1 MKSTITKSLAAA
13 AILLAVGITPVFAKG
28 NSNAKN
34 NTNNQQQNQL
44 NQNQKQLN
52 QKSTKSDTKSNRGQN
67 NNSTNTDATTRTGKS
82 AGDKHS
88 GKMLSNPDVMGTVTA
103 VSEKDSTLTIKDADG
118 KETVIHVNPL
128 TRITKILTAEEKE
141 ALKSADATN
150 NTNTTTST
158 TTQKSASLTIADIKK
173 GDWIAVAK
181 METETKVL
189 EAKQIAIQ
197 VK

>member
-1 MKSTITKSLAAA
+1 MKSTITKSLAVM
-13 AILLAVGITPVFAKG
+13 AIVLAVGITPVFAKG
-28 NSNAKN
+28 NTNAKN
-34 NTNNQQQNQL
+34 NSNNQQQSQQNQL
-44 NQNQKQLN
+44 NQ
-52 QKSTKSDTKSNRGQN
+52 KSAKSD
-67 NNSTNTDATTRTGKS
+67 ATERAGKN
-82 AGDKHS
+82 AGSKHG

-103 VSEKDSTLTIKDADG
+103 VSEKDSTVTIKDADG

-128 TRITKILTAEEKE
+128 TRITKILTAEEKQ
-141 ALKSADATN
+141 ALKSADT
-150 NTNTTTST
+150 TNTTTAE
-158 TTQKSASLTIADIKK
+158 KAAALTISDIKK

>member
-1 MKSTITKSLAAA
+1 MKSTITKSLAAM
-13 AILLAVGITPVFAKG
+13 AIVLAVGITPVFAKG

-34 NTNNQQQNQL
+34 NSNNQQQSQ
-44 NQNQKQLN
+44 QNQMN
-52 QKSTKSDTKSNRGQN
+52 QKSAKSD
-67 NNSTNTDATTRTGKS
+67 ATGRAGKN
-82 AGDKHS
+82 AGGKHG

-103 VSEKDSTLTIKDADG
+103 ISEKDSTVTIKDADG

-128 TRITKILTAEEKE
+128 TRITKILTVEEKE
-141 ALKSADATN
+141 ALKSDDT
-150 NTNTTTST
+150 TNTTK
-158 TTQKSASLTIADIKK
+158 TQKAVSLTIADIKK

-189 EAKQIAIQ
+189 EAKQIAVQ

>member
-1 MKSTITKSLAAA
+1 MKSTIRKSLATT
-13 AILLAVGITPVFAKG
+13 AIVLAVGITPVFAKG
-28 NSNAKN
+28 NFNTKN
-34 NTNNQQQNQL
+34 NSNNRQQNHMNQNQL
-44 NQNQKQLN
+44 DQNLLK
-52 QKSTKSDTKSNRGQN
+52 QKSTKS
-67 NNSTNTDATTRTGKS
+67 TG
-82 AGDKHS
+82 GRHG

-103 VSEKDSTLTIKDADG
+103 ISEKDSTVTIKDADG

-128 TRITKILTAEEKE
+128 TRITKILTVEEKE
-141 ALKSADATN
+141 ALKSDDT
-150 NTNTTTST
+150 TNTTK
-158 TTQKSASLTIADIKK
+158 TQKAVSLTIADIKK

>member
-13 AILLAVGITPVFAKG
+13 AILLAVGITPIFAKG
-28 NSNAKN
+28 NTNAKN
-34 NTNNQQQNQL
+34 NSNNQQQSQQNQL
-44 NQNQKQLN
+44 NQ
-52 QKSTKSDTKSNRGQN
+52 KSAKSD
-67 NNSTNTDATTRTGKS
+67 ATGRAGKN
-82 AGDKHS
+82 AGGKHG

-103 VSEKDSTLTIKDADG
+103 VSEKDSTVTIKDADG

-128 TRITKILTAEEKE
+128 TRITKILTAEEKQ
-141 ALKSADATN
+141 ALKSADT
-150 NTNTTTST
+150 TNTTTT
-158 TTQKSASLTIADIKK
+158 EKAAALTISDIKK

>member
-28 NSNAKN
+28 NANAKN
-34 NTNNQQQNQL
+34 NSNNQQQSQQNQL
-44 NQNQKQLN
+44 NQ
-52 QKSTKSDTKSNRGQN
+52 KSAKSD
-67 NNSTNTDATTRTGKS
+67 ATGRAGKN
-82 AGDKHS
+82 AGGKHG

-103 VSEKDSTLTIKDADG
+103 VSEKDSTVTIKDADG

-128 TRITKILTAEEKE
+128 TRITKILTAEEKQ
-141 ALKSADATN
+141 ALKSADT
-150 NTNTTTST
+150 TNTTTT
-158 TTQKSASLTIADIKK
+158 EKAAALTISDIKK
-173 GDWIAVAK
+173 GDWIAVTK

>member
-1 MKSTITKSLAAA
+1 MKSTIRKSLAAA

-28 NSNAKN
+28 NTNAKN
-34 NTNNQQQNQL
+34 NSNNQQQNQ
-44 NQNQKQLN
+44 QNQLN
-52 QKSTKSDTKSNRGQN
+52 QKSAKSD
-67 NNSTNTDATTRTGKS
+67 ATGRAGKN
-82 AGDKHS
+82 AGGKHG

-103 VSEKDSTLTIKDADG
+103 ISEKDSTVTIKDADG

-128 TRITKILTAEEKE
+128 TRITKILTVEEKE
-141 ALKSADATN
+141 ALKADDT
-150 NTNTTTST
+150 TNTTK
-158 TTQKSASLTIADIKK
+158 TQKAVSLTIADIKK

>member
-13 AILLAVGITPVFAKG
+13 VILLAVEITPVFAKG
-28 NSNAKN
+28 NTNAIN
-34 NTNNQQQNQL
+34 NSNNQQQSQ
-44 NQNQKQLN
+44 QNQMN
-52 QKSTKSDTKSNRGQN
+52 QKSAKF
-67 NNSTNTDATTRTGKS
+67 DAIGRAGKN
-82 AGDKHS
+82 AGGKHG

-128 TRITKILTAEEKE
+128 TRITKILTAEEKQ
-141 ALKSADATN
+141 ALKSAD
-150 NTNTTTST
+150 TST
-158 TTQKSASLTIADIKK
+158 TEKASALTISDIKK

-189 EAKQIAIQ
+189 EAKQIAIE

>member
-13 AILLAVGITPVFAKG
+13 TILLAVGITPVFAKG
-28 NSNAKN
+28 NTNAKN
-34 NTNNQQQNQL
+34 NSNNQQQNQ
-44 NQNQKQLN
+44 QNQLN
-52 QKSTKSDTKSNRGQN
+52 QKSAKSD
-67 NNSTNTDATTRTGKS
+67 ATGRAGKN
-82 AGDKHS
+82 AGGKHG

-103 VSEKDSTLTIKDADG
+103 ISEKDSTVTIKDADG

-128 TRITKILTAEEKE
+128 TRITKILTVEEKE
-141 ALKSADATN
+141 ALKSDDT
-150 NTNTTTST
+150 TNTTK
-158 TTQKSASLTIADIKK
+158 TQKAVSLTIADIKK

>member
-28 NSNAKN
+28 NANAKN
-34 NTNNQQQNQL
+34 NSNNQQQSQQNQL
-44 NQNQKQLN
+44 NQ
-52 QKSTKSDTKSNRGQN
+52 KSAKSDAIGR
-67 NNSTNTDATTRTGKS
+67 AGKN
-82 AGDKHS
+82 AGGKHG

-103 VSEKDSTLTIKDADG
+103 VSEKDSTVTIKDADG

-128 TRITKILTAEEKE
+128 TRITKILTAEEKQ
-141 ALKSADATN
+141 ALKSADT
-150 NTNTTTST
+150 TNTTTTEKAST
-158 TTQKSASLTIADIKK
+158 LTISDIKK

>member
-28 NSNAKN
+28 NTNAKN
-34 NTNNQQQNQL
+34 NSNNQQQSQQNQL
-44 NQNQKQLN
+44 NQ
-52 QKSTKSDTKSNRGQN
+52 KSAKSD
-67 NNSTNTDATTRTGKS
+67 ATGRAGKN
-82 AGDKHS
+82 AGGKHG

-103 VSEKDSTLTIKDADG
+103 VSEKDSTVTIKDADG

-128 TRITKILTAEEKE
+128 TRITKILTAEERQ
-141 ALKSADATN
+141 ALKSADT
-150 NTNTTTST
+150 TNTTTT
-158 TTQKSASLTIADIKK
+158 EKAAALTISDIKK

>member
-28 NSNAKN
+28 NTNAKN
-34 NTNNQQQNQL
+34 NSNNQQQSQQNQL
-44 NQNQKQLN
+44 NQN
-52 QKSTKSDTKSNRGQN
+52 SAKSD
-67 NNSTNTDATTRTGKS
+67 ATGRAGKN
-82 AGDKHS
+82 AGGKHG

-103 VSEKDSTLTIKDADG
+103 VSEKDSTVTIKDADG

-128 TRITKILTAEEKE
+128 TRITKILTAEEKQ
-141 ALKSADATN
+141 ALKSADT
-150 NTNTTTST
+150 TNTTTT
-158 TTQKSASLTIADIKK
+158 EKAAALTISDIKK

>member
-1 MKSTITKSLAAA
+1 MKSTIRKSLAIT
-13 AILLAVGITPVFAKG
+13 AIVLAVGITPVFAKG
-28 NSNAKN
+28 NFNTKN
-34 NTNNQQQNQL
+34 NSNNRQQNLMNQNQL
-44 NQNQKQLN
+44 DQNLLKQN
-52 QKSTKSDTKSNRGQN
+52 STKS
-67 NNSTNTDATTRTGKS
+67 TG
-82 AGDKHS
+82 GRHG

-103 VSEKDSTLTIKDADG
+103 ISEKDSTVTIKNADG

-128 TRITKILTAEEKE
+128 TRITKILTVEEKE
-141 ALKSADATN
+141 ALKSDDT
-150 NTNTTTST
+150 TNTTK
-158 TTQKSASLTIADIKK
+158 TQKAVSLTIADIKK

>member
-1 MKSTITKSLAAA
+1 MKSTIRKSLATT
-13 AILLAVGITPVFAKG
+13 AIVLAVGITPVFAKG
-28 NSNAKN
+28 NFNTKN
-34 NTNNQQQNQL
+34 NSNNRQQNHMNQNQL
-44 NQNQKQLN
+44 DENLLK
-52 QKSTKSDTKSNRGQN
+52 QKSTKS
-67 NNSTNTDATTRTGKS
+67 TG
-82 AGDKHS
+82 GRHG

-103 VSEKDSTLTIKDADG
+103 ISEKDSTVTIKNADG

-128 TRITKILTAEEKE
+128 TRITKILTVEEKE
-141 ALKSADATN
+141 ALKSDDT
-150 NTNTTTST
+150 TNTTK
-158 TTQKSASLTIADIKK
+158 TQKAVSLTIADIKK

>member
-28 NSNAKN
+28 NTNAKN
-34 NTNNQQQNQL
+34 NSNNQQQSQQNQL
-44 NQNQKQLN
+44 NQ
-52 QKSTKSDTKSNRGQN
+52 KSAKSD
-67 NNSTNTDATTRTGKS
+67 ATGRAGKN
-82 AGDKHS
+82 AGGKHG

-103 VSEKDSTLTIKDADG
+103 VSEKDSTVTIKDADG

-128 TRITKILTAEEKE
+128 TRITKILTAEEKQ
-141 ALKSADATN
+141 ALKSADT
-150 NTNTTTST
+150 TNTTNNVT
-158 TTQKSASLTIADIKK
+158 TEKAAALTISDIKK

>member
-28 NSNAKN
+28 NTNAKN
-34 NTNNQQQNQL
+34 NSNNQQQSQQNQL
-44 NQNQKQLN
+44 NQ
-52 QKSTKSDTKSNRGQN
+52 KSAKSD
-67 NNSTNTDATTRTGKS
+67 ATGRAGKN
-82 AGDKHS
+82 AGGKHG

-103 VSEKDSTLTIKDADG
+103 VSEKDSTVTIKDADG

-128 TRITKILTAEEKE
+128 TRITKILTAEEKQ
-141 ALKSADATN
+141 ALKSADT
-150 NTNTTTST
+150 TNTTTT
-158 TTQKSASLTIADIKK
+158 EKAAALTISDIKK

-189 EAKQIAIQ
+189 EAKQIAVQ

>member
-28 NSNAKN
+28 NANAKN
-34 NTNNQQQNQL
+34 NSNNQQQSQQNQL
-44 NQNQKQLN
+44 NQ
-52 QKSTKSDTKSNRGQN
+52 KSAKSD
-67 NNSTNTDATTRTGKS
+67 ATGRAGKN
-82 AGDKHS
+82 AGGKHG

-103 VSEKDSTLTIKDADG
+103 ISEKDSTVTIKDADG

-128 TRITKILTAEEKE
+128 TRITKILTAEEKQ
-141 ALKSADATN
+141 ALKSADT
-150 NTNTTTST
+150 TNTTTT
-158 TTQKSASLTIADIKK
+158 EKAAALTISDIKK

>member
-1 MKSTITKSLAAA
+1 MKSTIRKSLAAV

-28 NSNAKN
+28 NTNAKN
-34 NTNNQQQNQL
+34 NLNNQQQSQQNQL
-44 NQNQKQLN
+44 NQ
-52 QKSTKSDTKSNRGQN
+52 KSAKSD
-67 NNSTNTDATTRTGKS
+67 ATGRAGKN
-82 AGDKHS
+82 AGGKHD
-88 GKMLSNPDVMGTVTA
+88 GKMLSNPDVMGTVTT
-103 VSEKDSTLTIKDADG
+103 VSEKDSTVTIKDADG

-128 TRITKILTAEEKE
+128 TRITKILTAEEKQ
-141 ALKSADATN
+141 ALKSADTTN
-150 NTNTTTST
+150 TST
-158 TTQKSASLTIADIKK
+158 TEKAAALTISDIKK

>member
-13 AILLAVGITPVFAKG
+13 VILLAVGITPVFAKG
-28 NSNAKN
+28 NTNAKN
-34 NTNNQQQNQL
+34 NSNNQQQSQQNQL
-44 NQNQKQLN
+44 NQ
-52 QKSTKSDTKSNRGQN
+52 KSAKSD
-67 NNSTNTDATTRTGKS
+67 ATGRAGKN
-82 AGDKHS
+82 AGGKHG

-103 VSEKDSTLTIKDADG
+103 VSEKDSTVTIKDADG

-128 TRITKILTAEEKE
+128 TRITKILTAEEKQ
-141 ALKSADATN
+141 ALKSADT
-150 NTNTTTST
+150 TNTTTT
-158 TTQKSASLTIADIKK
+158 EKAAALTISDIKK
-173 GDWIAVAK
+173 GDWIAVTK

>member
-28 NSNAKN
+28 NANAKN
-34 NTNNQQQNQL
+34 NSNNQQQSQQNQL
-44 NQNQKQLN
+44 NQ
-52 QKSTKSDTKSNRGQN
+52 KSAKSDMKSNRGQN
-67 NNSTNTDATTRTGKS
+67 NLPANSDATGRAGKN
-82 AGDKHS
+82 AGGKHG

-103 VSEKDSTLTIKDADG
+103 VSEKDSTVTIKDADG

-128 TRITKILTAEEKE
+128 TRITKILTAEEKQ
-141 ALKSADATN
+141 ALKSADT
-150 NTNTTTST
+150 TNTTTT
-158 TTQKSASLTIADIKK
+158 EKAAALTISDIKK

>member
-1 MKSTITKSLAAA
+1 MKSTIRKSLAAT
-13 AILLAVGITPVFAKG
+13 AIVLAVGITPVFAKG
-28 NSNAKN
+28 NFNTKN
-34 NTNNQQQNQL
+34 NSNNRQQNHMNQNQL
-44 NQNQKQLN
+44 DQNLQK
-52 QKSTKSDTKSNRGQN
+52 QKSTKS
-67 NNSTNTDATTRTGKS
+67 TG
-82 AGDKHS
+82 GRHG

-103 VSEKDSTLTIKDADG
+103 ISEKDSTVTIKDADG

-128 TRITKILTAEEKE
+128 TRITKILTVEEKE
-141 ALKSADATN
+141 ALKSDDT
-150 NTNTTTST
+150 TNTTK
-158 TTQKSASLTIADIKK
+158 TQKAVSLTIADIKK

>member
-1 MKSTITKSLAAA
+1 MKSTITKSLVAA

-28 NSNAKN
+28 NANAKN
-34 NTNNQQQNQL
+34 NSNNQQQSQQNQL
-44 NQNQKQLN
+44 NQ
-52 QKSTKSDTKSNRGQN
+52 KSAKSD
-67 NNSTNTDATTRTGKS
+67 ATGRARKNAGGKH
-82 AGDKHS
+82 G

-103 VSEKDSTLTIKDADG
+103 VSEKDSTVTIKDADG

-128 TRITKILTAEEKE
+128 TRITKILTAEEKQ
-141 ALKSADATN
+141 ALKSADT
-150 NTNTTTST
+150 TNTTNNVT
-158 TTQKSASLTIADIKK
+158 TEKAAALTISDIKK

>member
-28 NSNAKN
+28 NTNAKN
-34 NTNNQQQNQL
+34 NSNNQQQNQ
-44 NQNQKQLN
+44 QNQLN
-52 QKSTKSDTKSNRGQN
+52 QKSAKSD
-67 NNSTNTDATTRTGKS
+67 ATGRAGKN
-82 AGDKHS
+82 AGGKHG

-103 VSEKDSTLTIKDADG
+103 ISEKDSTVTIKNADG

-128 TRITKILTAEEKE
+128 TRITKILTVEEKE
-141 ALKSADATN
+141 ALKSDDT
-150 NTNTTTST
+150 TNTTK
-158 TTQKSASLTIADIKK
+158 TQKAVSLTIADIKK

-181 METETKVL
+181 METETNVL
-189 EAKQIAIQ
+189 EAKQIAVQ

>member
-1 MKSTITKSLAAA
+1 MKSTITKSLAAM
-13 AILLAVGITPVFAKG
+13 AIVLAVGITPVFAKG
-28 NSNAKN
+28 NFNTKN
-34 NTNNQQQNQL
+34 NSNNRQQNHMNQNQL
-44 NQNQKQLN
+44 DQNLLK
-52 QKSTKSDTKSNRGQN
+52 QKSTKS
-67 NNSTNTDATTRTGKS
+67 TG
-82 AGDKHS
+82 GRHG

-103 VSEKDSTLTIKDADG
+103 ISEKDSTVTIKDADG

-128 TRITKILTAEEKE
+128 TRITKILTVEEKE
-141 ALKSADATN
+141 ALKSDDT
-150 NTNTTTST
+150 TNTTK
-158 TTQKSASLTIADIKK
+158 TQKAVSLTIADIKK

>member
-1 MKSTITKSLAAA
+1 MKSTIRKSLAAV
-13 AILLAVGITPVFAKG
+13 AIVLAVGITPVFAKG
-28 NSNAKN
+28 NFNTKN
-34 NTNNQQQNQL
+34 NSNNRQQNHMNQNQL
-44 NQNQKQLN
+44 DQNLLK
-52 QKSTKSDTKSNRGQN
+52 QKSTKS
-67 NNSTNTDATTRTGKS
+67 TG
-82 AGDKHS
+82 GRHG

-103 VSEKDSTLTIKDADG
+103 ISEKDSTVTIKNADG

-141 ALKSADATN
+141 ALKSTDT
-150 NTNTTTST
+150 TNTTT
-158 TTQKSASLTIADIKK
+158 TQKAVSLTISDIKK

-189 EAKQIAIQ
+189 EAKQIAVQ

>member
-1 MKSTITKSLAAA
+1 MKSTITKSLVAA

-28 NSNAKN
+28 NANAKN
-34 NTNNQQQNQL
+34 NSNNQQQSQQNQL
-44 NQNQKQLN
+44 NQ
-52 QKSTKSDTKSNRGQN
+52 KSAKSD
-67 NNSTNTDATTRTGKS
+67 ATGRAGKN
-82 AGDKHS
+82 AGGKHG
-88 GKMLSNPDVMGTVTA
+88 GKILSNPDVMGTVTA
-103 VSEKDSTLTIKDADG
+103 VSEKDSTVTIKDADG

-128 TRITKILTAEEKE
+128 TKITKILTAEEKQ
-141 ALKSADATN
+141 ALKSADT
-150 NTNTTTST
+150 TNTTNNVT
-158 TTQKSASLTIADIKK
+158 TEKAAALTISDIKK

>member
-1 MKSTITKSLAAA
+1 MKSTITKSLVAA

-28 NSNAKN
+28 NANAKN
-34 NTNNQQQNQL
+34 NSNNQQQSQQNQL
-44 NQNQKQLN
+44 NQ
-52 QKSTKSDTKSNRGQN
+52 KSAKSD
-67 NNSTNTDATTRTGKS
+67 ATGRAGKN
-82 AGDKHS
+82 AGGKHG

-103 VSEKDSTLTIKDADG
+103 VSEKDSTVTIKDADG

-128 TRITKILTAEEKE
+128 TRITKIITAEEKQ
-141 ALKSADATN
+141 ALKSADT
-150 NTNTTTST
+150 TNTTNNVT
-158 TTQKSASLTIADIKK
+158 TEKASALTISDIKK

>member
-28 NSNAKN
+28 NANAKN
-34 NTNNQQQNQL
+34 NSNNQQQSQQNQL
-44 NQNQKQLN
+44 NQ
-52 QKSTKSDTKSNRGQN
+52 KSAKSD
-67 NNSTNTDATTRTGKS
+67 ATGRAGKN
-82 AGDKHS
+82 AGGKHG

-103 VSEKDSTLTIKDADG
+103 ISEKDSTVTIKDADG

-141 ALKSADATN
+141 ALKSTDT
-150 NTNTTTST
+150 TNTTT
-158 TTQKSASLTIADIKK
+158 TQKAVSLTISDIKK

-181 METETKVL
+181 METETNVL
-189 EAKQIAIQ
+189 EAKQIAVQ

>member
-28 NSNAKN
+28 NTNAKN
-34 NTNNQQQNQL
+34 NSNNQQQNQ
-44 NQNQKQLN
+44 QNQLN
-52 QKSTKSDTKSNRGQN
+52 QKSAKSD
-67 NNSTNTDATTRTGKS
+67 ATGRAGKN
-82 AGDKHS
+82 AGGKHG

-103 VSEKDSTLTIKDADG
+103 ISEKDSTVTIKNADG

-128 TRITKILTAEEKE
+128 TRITKILTVEEKE
-141 ALKSADATN
+141 ALKSDDT
-150 NTNTTTST
+150 TNTTK
-158 TTQKSASLTIADIKK
+158 TQKAVSLTIADIKK

-189 EAKQIAIQ
+189 EAKQIAVQ

>member
-28 NSNAKN
+28 NANAKN
-34 NTNNQQQNQL
+34 NSNNQQQSQQNQL
-44 NQNQKQLN
+44 NQ
-52 QKSTKSDTKSNRGQN
+52 KSAKSD
-67 NNSTNTDATTRTGKS
+67 ATGK
-82 AGDKHS
+82 AGKNAGGKHG

-103 VSEKDSTLTIKDADG
+103 VSEKDSTVTIKDADG

-173 GDWIAVAK
+173 GDRIAVTK